1 MFIIIY
7 STECYFHYYYLNNLI
22 SIHEIICFC
31 RKRHEESIKDIEKK
45 QDSCKESLT
54 KLQQQYQQAQ
64 VKAAAKA

>member
-1 MFIIIY
+1 M
-7 STECYFHYYYLNNLI
+7 I

>member
-1 MFIIIY
+1 MQWIRIY
-7 STECYFHYYYLNNLI
+7 LF
-22 SIHEIICFC
+22 CFC